1 MLVVLVLF
9 RLSYWIFYQSK
20 WQGVRER
27 VERLY

>member
-9 RLSYWIFYQSK
+9 RLSYWIFYK
-20 WQGVRER
+20 YGMAGVRER